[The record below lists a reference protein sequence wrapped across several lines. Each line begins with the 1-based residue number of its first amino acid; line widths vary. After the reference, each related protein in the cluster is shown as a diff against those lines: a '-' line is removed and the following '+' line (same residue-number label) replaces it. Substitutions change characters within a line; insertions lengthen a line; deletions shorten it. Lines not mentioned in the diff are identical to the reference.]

1 MRKKIFLNMCLTAL
15 ITVLLATVLTT
26 VVYYSDFAGHME
38 DEVRETADSIKPAVE
53 QLGAGYLESL
63 KNPKNRLTLIDGD
76 GTVLYDS
83 QADAAAMENHGDREE
98 VREALASG
106 AGEVTRMSDTIDEKT
121 YYYAVK
127 LTDGQ
132 VLRIAS
138 TTDTVFAALFSVL
151 PWIVGSALLAV
162 AVTALLSSYL
172 TKRIVAPIN
181 QLDLEHPEENLTYDE
196 ISPLLTK
203 ISKQNQAIAAQMR
216 SLKEKQEEFTAIT
229 ENMSEGFLVLDHH
242 TDILS
247 YNTSALRLL
256 GCPDAS
262 ADGRESALTL
272 NRSSSFR
279 SVVDGAL
286 SGKRSQQLLRE
297 NGRCCQ
303 VLGNPVLRDGEVVGA
318 VVVILDITE
327 REERENLRR
336 EFTANV
342 SHELKTPL
350 TSISGFAEI
359 MQNGMVKPA
368 DVPRFAGNIYTESQ
382 RLISLVDDIM
392 RLSRL
397 DEEDV
402 QLPSEDLDLLALA
415 QDVARRLEPAA
426 KEQGLTMAVQ
436 GSGSIRGVRSIV
448 DEMVYNLCD
457 NAVKYNRKGGSV
469 TITVTEGP
477 REVSLSV
484 ADTGIGIPAADRER
498 VFERFYRVDKSHSKE
513 IGGTGLGLSIVKH
526 GAAFHNAQVRLESQE
541 GKGTTVTLTFP
552 RRYRV

>member
-1 MRKKIFLNMCLTAL
+1 MCLTAL

-53 QLGAGYLESL
+53 QLGTGYLESL

-256 GCPDAS
+256 GCPDAQ
-262 ADGRESALTL
+262 AGGRESALTL
-272 NRSSSFR
+272 NRSASFR

-402 QLPSEDLDLLALA
+402 QLP
-415 QDVARRLEPAA
+415 ARTWTCWPWPRTWPAA
-426 KEQGLTMAVQ
+426 W
-436 GSGSIRGVRSIV
+436 SPPPRSR
-448 DEMVYNLCD
+448 
-457 NAVKYNRKGGSV
+457 A
-469 TITVTEGP
+469 
-477 REVSLSV
+477 
-484 ADTGIGIPAADRER
+484 
-498 VFERFYRVDKSHSKE
+498 
-513 IGGTGLGLSIVKH
+513 
-526 GAAFHNAQVRLESQE
+526 
-541 GKGTTVTLTFP
+541 
-552 RRYRV
+552 

>member
-106 AGEVTRMSDTIDEKT
+106 AGEVTRVSDTIDEKT

-127 LTDGQ
+127 LEDGQ
-132 VLRIAS
+132 VLRIAA

-203 ISKQNQAIAAQMR
+203 ISKQNQAIATQMR

-256 GCPDAS
+256 GCPDAR
-262 ADGRESALTL
+262 AGGRESALTL
-272 NRSSSFR
+272 NRSASFR

-426 KEQGLTMAVQ
+426 KEQGLTMTVQ

-469 TITVTEGP
+469 TITVTESS
-477 REVSLSV
+477 RDVTLSV

>member
-1 MRKKIFLNMCLTAL
+1 MRKKIFFNMCLTAL
-15 ITVLLATVLTT
+15 CTVLLASLLVTLA
-26 VVYYSDFAGHME
+26 YYGDFESRMKE
-38 DEVRETADSIKPAVE
+38 EVRETADSIKPAVE
-53 QLGAGYLESL
+53 QLGPEYLASIRT
-63 KNPKNRLTLIDGD
+63 PKNRLTLIDQG
-76 GTVLYDS
+76 GAVLFDS
-83 QADAAAMENHGDREE
+83 QADASSMENHAGREE
-98 VREALASG
+98 VQQAFSNG
-106 AGEVTRMSDTIDEKT
+106 SGEVTRMSDTIDKQT

-127 LTDGQ
+127 LATGQ
-132 VLRIAS
+132 VLRIAA
-138 TTDTVFAALFSVL
+138 TTDTAFAALLGIL
-151 PWIVGSALLAV
+151 PWILGSALLAV

-172 TKRIVAPIN
+172 TRRIVAPIN
-181 QLDLEHPEENLTYDE
+181 QLDLDSPEDNISYDE

-256 GCPDAS
+256 GCPDAQ
-262 ADGRESALTL
+262 ADGHESALTL
-272 NRSSSFR
+272 NRSAGFR
-279 SVVDGAL
+279 SVVDGSL
-286 SGKRSQQLLRE
+286 SGRRSEQILRE

-327 REERENLRR
+327 REDRENLRR

-359 MQNGMVKPA
+359 MKNGMVKPE

-402 QLPSEDLDLLALA
+402 QLPSEDIDLAELAR
-415 QDVARRLEPAA
+415 DVLHRLEPAA
-426 KEQGLTMAVQ
+426 KGHGLSLAVE

-469 TITVTEGP
+469 TVSVKENLHS
-477 REVSLSV
+477 VSLAV
-484 ADTGIGIPAADRER
+484 ADTGIGIPAADRDR

-526 GAAFHNAQVRLESQE
+526 GAAFHNAQVRLDSQE
-541 GKGTTVTLTFP
+541 SKGTTVTLTFP
-552 RRYRV
+552 HKARV